1 MHYVVEEVEQIE
13 YSADM
18 ALAEPCG
25 QAGPG
30 AAPGAA
36 AYAPLP
42 PPRELGVGE
51 DMVEAAIARLRL
63 AWCAHDPD
71 SPADRWIAS
80 AEWPFRELALALEGH
95 RRDVSGRLAVL
106 GMARLEAQARGL
118 QPVIDLARRLPRGL
132 SPTRGAGLG
141 GTPEQG
147 APRLEDLVAMVS
159 RAAEL
164 LAYGWRGL
172 SASAVAAWAVGHGVA
187 GLGLAA
193 ENPTVAWLGSGAIA
207 DAGPQGPSSVLDGAI
222 DSAVLRALR
231 ASAEGRVDESLAIA
245 RAHSASLQDAAEQ
258 VECAVAALDAIDLRV
273 QEVTWLL
280 GRLDMR
286 LGPAAHHAGLALCML
301 EARAAPAAPPTG
313 VGLMPAPAPAPRA
326 TEMFP
331 REREALVRFAS
342 LGGALY
348 RMATVRVLDDA
359 GRLTRHSGETV
370 AGMRRLLLAQG

>member
-1 MHYVVEEVEQIE
+1 MHYVEEVEQIAD
-13 YSADM
+13 SAGM
-18 ALAEPCG
+18 ARTAPCG
-25 QAGPG
+25 PAGPD
-30 AAPGAA
+30 AAPNEA
-36 AYAPLP
+36 AYGPLP

-63 AWCAHDPD
+63 AWCANDPD

-80 AEWPFRELALALEGH
+80 AEWPFRELALALEER
-95 RRDVSGRLAVL
+95 RRDVSDRLAAL

-118 QPVIDLARRLPRGL
+118 QPVLALARRLPRSL

-141 GTPEQG
+141 GTLEQG
-147 APRLEDLVAMVS
+147 APRLEDLVATVS

-187 GLGLAA
+187 SLGMAA

-207 DAGPQGPSSVLDGAI
+207 GAGAQWASPVLDGAI
-222 DSAVLRALR
+222 DPAVLRALR
-231 ASAEGRVDESLAIA
+231 ASAEGRVDEALAIA
-245 RAHSASLQDAAEQ
+245 RTHSASLQDAAEQ
-258 VECAVAALDAIDLRV
+258 VECAVAALDALDLRV

-286 LGPAAHHAGLALCML
+286 LGPAAHHAGLALCMV
-301 EARAAPAAPPTG
+301 EARAAPAAPPAG
-313 VGLMPAPAPAPRA
+313 VDAMPAAAPAPRA

-331 REREALVRFAS
+331 REREALARFAS
-342 LGGALY
+342 WGGAFY
-348 RMATVRVLDDA
+348 RTATVRVLDDS
-359 GRLTRHSGETV
+359 GRLTRQSGETV
-370 AGMRRLLLAQG
+370 ASMRRLLLAQG